1 MLLIPDCSDRTARKI
16 DKHVL
21 SVPLTLMMGRRY
33 FFMQSWLNWYS
44 IGLENRHPERVLGSG
59 GACSA
64 PTEAERRTQG
74 SNPWLCVMHM

>member
-1 MLLIPDCSDRTARKI
+1 MLLIPDCSDGTARKI

-33 FFMQSWLNWYS
+33 FLC
-44 IGLENRHPERVLGSG
+44 RVGSTG
-59 GACSA
+59 TASVLKTDIPKGY
-64 PTEAERRTQG
+64 QG